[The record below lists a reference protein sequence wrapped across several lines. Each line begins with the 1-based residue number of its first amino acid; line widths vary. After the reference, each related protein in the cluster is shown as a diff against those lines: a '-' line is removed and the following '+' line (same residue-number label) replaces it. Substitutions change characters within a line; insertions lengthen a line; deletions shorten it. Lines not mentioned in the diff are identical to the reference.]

1 MEFFGSEKIQ
11 IVRKTAGIEDP
22 IFGKKKGSTEY
33 IDVNGVFVAWGSSS
47 TNESLYRTTL
57 QADVTFYLPSGTKV
71 LDGDNFLYRGEHWEK
86 VGISQEWEA
95 PPSFGNWLA
104 GVVVNAKRVTG

>member
-1 MEFFGSEKIQ
+1 MDFIGSEKIQ
-11 IVRKTAGIEDP
+11 IVRNGTGVEDP
-22 IFGKKKGSTEY
+22 IFGRREPVKEY

-57 QADVTFYLPSGTKV
+57 QAEVTFYLPAGTKV
-71 LDGDNFLYRGEHWEK
+71 LEGDNFRYRGETWEK